1 MSNWNDKS
9 QKAWNNAWSENNAV
23 SSASGLLGTITG
35 ILSSSLENAEIE
47 DTSAIENEINSRKN
61 TTFDYGDF
69 DSLMSA
75 YNNRR
80 VKANYTQ
87 EDFTK
92 DGRLSNVL
100 GATASGAIG
109 GAQIGGPW
117 GALIGGAVG
126 LLGSGTGFF
135 IGNHKARQAADK
147 LNAAAD
153 DANRR
158 YMSNFAASASN
169 ISNSMFNN
177 SLLNLA
183 AEGGFIGDSRFPYLN
198 VAYTRRKM
206 NSKVKPMLT
215 KYAGLGNYYAYGGEL
230 PRTGDWSN
238 GVVEVTAGGS
248 HEENPNGGVP
258 MGVDQ
263 NGVPNLVEEGEVVFN
278 DYVFSKRLDVPEELL
293 DQVKLPKR
301 YADKP
306 FADVAKLI
314 QKESEQRPN
323 DYISKN
329 GLMDGMI
336 KLMTVQ
342 ELVRAKKG
350 LTKPQEGNTH
360 ASGDWLRIAPIVGTG
375 VQTLADIFG
384 ATNQEDYTN
393 ADIIRRAADN
403 IRTVRS
409 RPIGNYMTYTPM
421 DVNYEQTRLGN
432 QTLGTQGNVL
442 NTASGNRSAALNAI
456 LALNS
461 SANQNRGA
469 LYRQALDYNNAR
481 RAEAERFNAGIN
493 QFNSQQ
499 GMQADVYNQRG
510 DMARM
515 QSAFQEARMRDAIE
529 TAMSQAKSTN
539 RTSFLNNLGLLGREN
554 TQRNQIQ
561 DLIDSGVLV
570 DYRKRT
576 AETVGNT
583 TNTDTVSNNP
593 TTKEQP
599 VTNTKSLF
607 AVPQQNYS
615 IPTRDFMQ
623 YNPYLNDGYPYNNYK
638 ISPVSAPT
646 MFNARPANRTSRYD
660 QLPSD
665 FTSITRPI
673 VPTTPPAQAVPIKRE
688 EVIDLLNDM
697 YNAGFRVDDVQQK
710 YVKMQKKGGKIQR
723 RKKGL
728 TY

>member
-1 MSNWNDKS
+1 MADPKEYPYQKEYDA
-9 QKAWNNAWSENNAV
+9 QKAASQERWNNAWSKENAI
-23 SSASGLLGTITG
+23 SSASSVLSAATS

-47 DTSAIENEINSRKN
+47 DTSAAENEINSRRN
-61 TTFDYGDF
+61 TRFDYGDF

-75 YNNRR
+75 YNNRG
-80 VKANYTQ
+80 VKADYTM

-92 DGRLSNVL
+92 EGRGMNIL
-100 GATASGAIG
+100 GATASGAMT

-117 GALIGGAVG
+117 GAVIGGAVG
-126 LLGSGTGFF
+126 LLGSGAGYF
-135 IGNHKARQAADK
+135 IGNHKAKQAAER
-147 LNAAAD
+147 LNIAAD
-153 DANRR
+153 EANRR
-158 YMSNFAASASN
+158 YINSFATSASN

-183 AEGGFIGDSRFPYLN
+183 AEGGFLGDPRFPYLN
-198 VAYTRRKM
+198 IAYTRKKM
-206 NSKVKPMLT
+206 NNKVKPMLT
-215 KYAGLGNYYAYGGEL
+215 KYAGFGNYYAYGGEL

-238 GVVEVTAGGS
+238 GVIEINAGGS

-263 NGVPNLVEEGEVVFN
+263 NGTPNLVEEGEVVFN
-278 DYVFSKRLDVPEELL
+278 DYVFSKRLDAPEELL
-293 DQVKLPKR
+293 EQVKLPKK

-314 QKESEQRPN
+314 QKESAERPN

-329 GLMDGMI
+329 GLADGMI

-350 LTKPQEGNTH
+350 LTQPQEGNIHDT
-360 ASGDWLRIAPIVGTG
+360 GDWLEKPDSWLRYMPVLGTG
-375 VQTLADIFG
+375 LQTLGDSLG
-384 ATNQEDYTN
+384 LTNREDYTN
-393 ADIIRRAADN
+393 ADIIRRAGEN

-442 NTASGNRSAALNAI
+442 NTTSGNRSAALNAL

-469 LYRQALDYNNAR
+469 LYRQALDYNAAR

-499 GMQADVYNQRG
+499 GMQADIYNQRG

-539 RTSFLNNLGLLGREN
+539 RNAFLQNLGSVGREN
-554 TQRNQIQ
+554 ADWRRI
-561 DLIDSGVLV
+561 LWMIDHNILTGPAKVNN
-570 DYRKRT
+570 
-576 AETVGNT
+576 NT
-583 TNTDTVSNNP
+583 TADTAGNNTPV
-593 TTKEQP
+593 EQ
-599 VTNTKSLF
+599 TDRKS
-607 AVPQQNYS
+607 V
-615 IPTRDFMQ
+615 
-623 YNPYLNDGYPYNNYK
+623 
-638 ISPVSAPT
+638 V
-646 MFNARPANRTSRYD
+646 
-660 QLPSD
+660 
-665 FTSITRPI
+665 
-673 VPTTPPAQAVPIKRE
+673 
-688 EVIDLLNDM
+688 
-697 YNAGFRVDDVQQK
+697 
-710 YVKMQKKGGKIQR
+710 
-723 RKKGL
+723 
-728 TY
+728 

>member
-1 MSNWNDKS
+1 MNWKEQSKS
-9 QKAWNNAWSENNAV
+9 AWDTAWKEDNIMK
-23 SSASGLLGTITG
+23 SASGLLGAVSG
-35 ILSSSLENAEIE
+35 ILSSSLGNAEI
-47 DTSAIENEINSRKN
+47 DDMSAIENEINSRQ
-61 TTFDYGDF
+61 TTQFNYGDF
-69 DSLMSA
+69 DSLVSA

-92 DGRLSNVL
+92 PNRASNII
-100 GATASGAIG
+100 GATISGVSG
-109 GAQIGGPW
+109 GATIGGPI
-117 GALIGGAVG
+117 GAVVGGAVG
-126 LLGSGTGFF
+126 LLGSTAGLFV
-135 IGNHKARQAADK
+135 GNHRAKQAAER
-147 LNAAAD
+147 LNTAAEE
-153 DANRR
+153 ANRR
-158 YMSNFAASASN
+158 YISNFATSASN

-198 VAYTRRKM
+198 IAYTRNKM

-215 KYAGLGNYYAYGGEL
+215 KYAGFGNYYAYGGDL

-238 GVVEVTAGGS
+238 GIVEITAGGT

-263 NGVPNLVEEGEVVFN
+263 NGVPNLVEEGEVIFN
-278 DYVFSKRLDVPEELL
+278 DYVFSKRLDAPEDLL
-293 DQVKLPKR
+293 EQVKLPKK
-301 YADKP
+301 YADKS
-306 FADVAKLI
+306 FADIAKLL
-314 QKESEQRPN
+314 QKESSQRPN

-329 GLMDGMI
+329 GLADGMI

-350 LTKPQEGNTH
+350 LTQPQQGNVH
-360 ASGDWLRIAPIVGTG
+360 ATGDWLRYAPIIGTG
-375 VQTLADIFG
+375 VQTITDIFG
-384 ATNQEDYTN
+384 TTNKEDYTN
-393 ADIIRRAADN
+393 ADIIRNAGNN

-442 NTASGNRSAALNAI
+442 NTTSGNRSAALNAI

-481 RAEAERFNAGIN
+481 RMEAERFNAGIN

-499 GMQADVYNQRG
+499 GMQADVYNQRS

-529 TAMSQAKSTN
+529 TAMSQARSTN
-539 RTSFLNNLGLLGREN
+539 RTSFLNNLGLVGREGVERSWL
-554 TQRNQIQ
+554 QM
-561 DLIDSGVLV
+561 LIDNGILI
-570 DYRKRT
+570 DPNKRT
-576 AETVGNT
+576 VSTQTTRPTDFRTILKPNNT
-583 TNTDTVSNNP
+583 TFVGPAIT
-593 TTKEQP
+593 
-599 VTNTKSLF
+599 
-607 AVPQQNYS
+607 
-615 IPTRDFMQ
+615 
-623 YNPYLNDGYPYNNYK
+623 YNPWDTLDDEVEKAAEEIYRN
-638 ISPVSAPT
+638 
-646 MFNARPANRTSRYD
+646 TS
-660 QLPSD
+660 
-665 FTSITRPI
+665 
-673 VPTTPPAQAVPIKRE
+673 
-688 EVIDLLNDM
+688 
-697 YNAGFRVDDVQQK
+697 
-710 YVKMQKKGGKIQR
+710 MQNKHGGKIR